1 MIWTTVAISNSDS
14 KPESWTFDGPDTV
27 LAAYDM
33 ARVSS
38 TDYFIVC
45 LIPGEQHIEFQ
56 YESVSMF
63 LVEGREI
70 KTPEVD
76 GILIPKFHT
85 RKINEE

>member
-45 LIPGEQHIEFQ
+45 LIPGE
-56 YESVSMF
+56 
-63 LVEGREI
+63 
-70 KTPEVD
+70 
-76 GILIPKFHT
+76 
-85 RKINEE
+85 